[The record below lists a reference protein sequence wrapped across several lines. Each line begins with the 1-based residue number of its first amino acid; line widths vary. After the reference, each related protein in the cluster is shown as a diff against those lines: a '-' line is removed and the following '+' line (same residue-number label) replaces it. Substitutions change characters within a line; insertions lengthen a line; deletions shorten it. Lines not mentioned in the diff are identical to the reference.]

1 MGRLLLP
8 MDSCVKWIQNKF
20 CKSYAL
26 LKTLLVFSRA
36 LLVLALTSSE
46 YLTQA
51 QAFRNLTGPEGVSMS
66 NTKAVVQ
73 DRQGFM
79 WFATYAGLFRYDSH
93 TLKKYLHNSS
103 DPNSISSDMLN
114 AVFSDSKGD
123 LWVAGAGGLDRYN
136 RETDNFTHI
145 DHNLP
150 NTNPEHNNNIYF
162 IAEDRDH
169 RILVG
174 TPFGLNSVVAT
185 KGEVK
190 VTYILHRTFE
200 GLDKDIFSVSQTSQG
215 DLWAGS
221 DNGLVHVPANG
232 NPPQVFRFHSAD
244 KSPLTN
250 DFRTQYLDE
259 KNVIWLGPSSGGI
272 VHFDVV
278 TKTFRPMEDF
288 VAPDGGTPIVS
299 CLLPDGKGKLWI
311 ATHSGLAL
319 FDPLSR
325 KTVWYRNQPGNIY
338 SLADNY
344 IQTMCL
350 DRQGGV
356 WLGTYYFGVSN
367 FYPNAPRFLSWP
379 FTVNGISDVRYA
391 NSWMG
396 NSRDGKLWV
405 IDKDQKK
412 LLLFDNSGGQTRSFD
427 LKLRPSSDYYHF
439 YIDGSNTLWA
449 AGNTVLTSFN
459 LNSGSYRHYPTV
471 ASGSDKAVD
480 DGRVHDILE
489 DSRGRFW
496 LIGTFGALLF
506 DKQTGRFRKYK
517 SVSYAHSILEDSKQN
532 IWIGGGDEAFVLKNG
547 AVDFKELATDKSR
560 GAGNFAAVWRL
571 AEDGGGKIWAV
582 TRQGLQSFDHSSGTF
597 RLDPKITL
605 SKIEDIQIDKN
616 GYFWLATE
624 SELTRYHPDKRT
636 LQTYGYQ
643 DGLPFNGISRP
654 ASSVKSASGM
664 LYFTTNKGIF
674 QFSPGQVTARSGTSQ
689 LVLTQLKLLDR
700 EVRAGDDTD
709 LLVRNIDQ
717 TRELTMHHD
726 QDIFSI
732 SFALLS
738 FPRSE
743 RNRYAY
749 KLEGFDNTWT
759 YTGNQSA
766 TYMNLPSGNYVFT
779 VRAANGDGYWNPD
792 PLRLKINIL
801 PPWWKT
807 WYAYLAYI
815 LLSAVTVY
823 AVTRFFWLRSSFRKE
838 NALNQ
843 VKLDFFTN
851 VSHEIRTHLSLV
863 IGPLEK
869 ASQQAKEGKNVDH
882 YLGYARSNSDRL
894 MLLVDELLDF
904 RKIQSGS
911 VRLQVQEYD
920 VVKIIQSVIAAFEHS
935 AIERDIQT
943 SLLCPDEPV
952 VLWFDMGQM
961 QKVFYNLISNAYKF
975 TPDGG
980 KIKVRIAEFSNEVLI
995 TIEDN
1000 GKGISE
1006 EHLRKLFTY
1015 YYQADSEKPGY
1026 GIGLALSKSIVEQHR
1041 GYLTAES
1048 SLATK
1053 FSHGSTTLTVRM
1065 LRENR
1070 HFDPDEIV
1078 TKSNE
1083 YFGSIPGATM
1093 TVPVSQDPLPERHVN
1108 TILIIEDNDQL
1119 RLFIRELF
1127 QHEFNVLEGENGLR
1141 GLELANEHMPDVI
1154 LSDVMMPG
1162 MNGLE
1167 LCSRLKGN
1175 IATSHIPIVLLT
1187 ARTQNKQI
1195 LEGLASG
1202 ADDYLVK
1209 PFDPRILEL
1218 KVANLIHLR
1227 NGLKEFYRES
1237 VTSDQQ
1243 TASRIAQD
1251 VNEAF
1256 IGKLKALLIENIS
1269 DPKFGVNE
1277 LALQVGMSV
1286 SALYRKL
1293 KSLTGMTVNDFAKA
1307 IRLHEAKKLLESGVY
1322 NVGEVATIIGFEDSR
1337 HFSREFAKAFG
1348 KKPNEIKKQ
1357 ILN

>member
-1 MGRLLLP
+1 
-8 MDSCVKWIQNKF
+8 MDILFVF
-20 CKSYAL
+20 RRVV
-26 LKTLLVFSRA
+26 LVITIICFAHFAR
-36 LLVLALTSSE
+36 
-46 YLTQA
+46 A
-51 QAFRNLTGPEGVSMS
+51 QAFRNLAGQEVGSMS
-66 NTKAVVQ
+66 NARGVVQ
-73 DRQGFM
+73 DKQGFM

-114 AVFSDSKGD
+114 TVFCDSKGD
-123 LWVAGAGGLDRYN
+123 LWVGGTGGLDRYN
-136 RETDNFTHI
+136 RETDNFTHV

-174 TPFGLNSVVAT
+174 TPFGLNSIMVT
-185 KGEVK
+185 KSRIE

-200 GLDKDIFSVSQTSQG
+200 RLDKDIFSVSQTSQG
-215 DLWAGS
+215 DFWGGS

-232 NPPQVFRFHSAD
+232 NPPQVFRFNSANE
-244 KSPLTN
+244 SPLMN
-250 DFRTQYLDE
+250 DFRTQYLDAR
-259 KNVIWLGPSSGGI
+259 NVIWLGPSSGGI
-272 VHFDVV
+272 VHFDIA
-278 TKTFRPMEDF
+278 TKTFSPMKDF
-288 VAPDGGTPIVS
+288 VDPDGATPVVS
-299 CLLPDGKGKLWI
+299 CILRERTGKLWI

-319 FDPLSR
+319 FDPVSR
-325 KTVWYRNQPGNIY
+325 KTTWYRNQPGNIY

-356 WLGTYYFGVSN
+356 WLGTYYFGISN

-379 FTVNGISDVRYA
+379 FTVNGISEFRYA

-405 IDKDQKK
+405 IGKDQKK
-412 LLLFDNSGGQTRSFD
+412 LLLFDTSGSQTRSYD

-439 YIDGSNTLWA
+439 YIDGNNTLWA
-449 AGNTVLTSFN
+449 AGNTVLTSFD
-459 LNSGSYRHYPTV
+459 LNSGSYHHYTTV
-471 ASGSDKAVD
+471 ASGSEKAVD
-480 DGRVHDILE
+480 DGRVHQILE

-506 DKQTGRFRKYK
+506 DKHTGRFRKYK
-517 SVSYAHSILEDSKQN
+517 SVSYAHSVLEDSKQN
-532 IWIGGGDEAFVLKNG
+532 IWIGGGDEAFVLRNG
-547 AVDFKELATDKSR
+547 SVDFEELATDKSR
-560 GAGNFAAVWRL
+560 GGGNFAAVWRL
-571 AEDGGGKIWAV
+571 AEDRAGKIWAV
-582 TRQGLQSFDHSSGTF
+582 TRQGLQRFDHSSGKF

-605 SKIEDIQIDKN
+605 SKIEDIQIDKE

-624 SELTRYHPDKRT
+624 AELTRYHPEKRT
-636 LQTYGYQ
+636 LQTYSYQ

-674 QFSPGQVTARSGTSQ
+674 QFSPSQVTARSGTSQ

-700 EVRAGDDTD
+700 EVRAGDDTG
-709 LLVRNIDQ
+709 LLAQNLDQ
-717 TRELTMHHD
+717 TGELTMHHD
-726 QDIFSI
+726 QNIFSI

-766 TYMNLPSGNYVFT
+766 TYMNLPPGDYVFT

-792 PLRLKINIL
+792 PLRLKIDIL

-815 LLSAVTVY
+815 LLIAATVY

-851 VSHEIRTHLSLV
+851 VSHEIRTHLSL
-863 IGPLEK
+863 ISGPMQK
-869 ASQQAKEGKNVDH
+869 AFQHAYDGKTVEH
-882 YLGYARSNSDRL
+882 YLGFAKNSSDGL
-894 MLLVDELLDF
+894 LLLVNELLDF
-904 RKIQSGS
+904 RKVQSGG

-920 VVKIIQSVIAAFEHS
+920 VVKIMKGVIAAFEHS
-935 AIERDIQT
+935 AKEKEIET
-943 SLLCPDEPV
+943 TFVCPDTPV
-952 VLWFDMGQM
+952 LVWLDMAQM
-961 QKVFYNLISNAYKF
+961 QKVFYNLLSNAYKF
-975 TPDGG
+975 TSEGG
-980 KIKVRIAEFSNEVLI
+980 KVAVRIVEVSNDVSI
-995 TIEDN
+995 SVQDN
-1000 GKGISE
+1000 GKGIPA

-1048 SLATK
+1048 RLGTETLA
-1053 FSHGSTTLTVRM
+1053 GCTTLTIRL

-1070 HFDPDEIV
+1070 HFSPEQIAPRNSDYI
-1078 TKSNE
+1078 
-1083 YFGSIPGATM
+1083 GSTLTETAAMLPAAHNG
-1093 TVPVSQDPLPERHVN
+1093 VSAKKAN
-1108 TILIIEDNDQL
+1108 TILIVEDNDQL
-1119 RLFIRELF
+1119 RVFIRELF
-1127 QHEFNVLEGENGLR
+1127 ESEFNTLEAENGLR
-1141 GLELANEHMPDVI
+1141 GLQLANEHLPDII
-1154 LSDVMMPG
+1154 LSDIMMPD
-1162 MNGLE
+1162 MNGLQ
-1167 LCSRLKGN
+1167 LCSHLKEN
-1175 IATSHIPIVLLT
+1175 ITTSHIPVMLLT
-1187 ARTQNKQI
+1187 ARAQNQQI
-1195 LEGLASG
+1195 IEGLATG

-1218 KVANLIHLR
+1218 KVRNLIRLR
-1227 NGLKEFYRES
+1227 DDLKDRYRQSVLTDNQESKTIARDRNQEF
-1237 VTSDQQ
+1237 
-1243 TASRIAQD
+1243 I
-1251 VNEAF
+1251 
-1256 IGKLKALLIENIS
+1256 IKLGSLVKEHIS
-1269 DPKFGVNE
+1269 DRDFGVNE
-1277 LALQVGMSV
+1277 LAVQIGMSV

-1293 KSLTGMTVNDFAKA
+1293 RSITGLTINDFMKTV
-1307 IRLHEAKKLLESGVY
+1307 RFNEAKKLLDSGVY
-1322 NVGEVATIIGFEDSR
+1322 NVSEVSMMIGFDDSKY
-1337 HFSREFAKAFG
+1337 FSTEFKKIFG
-1348 KKPNEIKKQ
+1348 QTPTEARKGTV
-1357 ILN
+1357 L